1 LINSQKFIWETYKI
15 LLDLT
20 KTNSKLLSLYAQILK
35 SAFNFCKENRRK
47 VEFKRLCD
55 SVRGYL
61 QTLIKTEKKQFFQNK
76 VQISRPEVLKILI
89 QIRISLLDTATELE
103 QWQEAFKT
111 AEDIIFLMDKY
122 EKQISDDKSK
132 KTIKI
137 PPLMK
142 LEFFHNIEKLLW
154 ISDYHLYHAHAT
166 ILVKE
171 LAAKAEKWI
180 KGAKNVEKLKD
191 AKQKLEKFDIE
202 NVNNKIILSTLVT
215 PFKNTYTNYLN
226 VGSELFE
233 YEREIETQT
242 CSRMMG
248 ILKLSVVPSR
258 KNLINFIQSNKLLDE
273 LTVDPKIKSLYH
285 LLIDEKNPLVI
296 GKNSFEIIN
305 YLRNN
310 EKFAKFADLIAKNL
324 LIRGL
329 NLLSKNYDS
338 ITISRLE
345 KIFPFVKANEQQ
357 SAHLDIQDII
367 SESSR
372 TGIFS
377 CTIDIARNLI
387 KFKSASSTLNKFNDT
402 LSSFISSVAS
412 VTSKIIKSNKSNEN
426 KFSSIRSVIYKDI
439 HSHNTNSLYIYDNLI
454 SSMDQ
459 TSQKLDLH
467 LREKEK
473 FKETLRET
481 QAKIRKEE
489 KEKAEE
495 EAKMMR
501 EILKDE
507 QKKKE
512 FDVQLKKYLIDR
524 IRIYTNVLF
533 IEGKKVKLDDLLKDL
548 NKISDEQLI
557 KLLEKEEY
565 EFKTKKEKKFK
576 QTAKDTDYIIREFRK
591 RDFDVYMKTTLD
603 EEQKYNQLVE
613 EEEKKSYTEKIGFKA
628 NLIRFKNYKDGY
640 INDILT
646 NREKEYEEKMQEFT
660 QSLYKKIQD
669 DLLKEIGPVFKT
681 YVDDFRK
688 RQEEDQVRQ
697 GTAWKPSAGKEMFMK
712 KGGNFVKTDDKPRS
726 TLLSGF
732 GEFKSKISKENF

>member
-1 LINSQKFIWETYKI
+1 M
-15 LLDLT
+15 
-20 KTNSKLLSLYAQILK
+20 K
-35 SAFNFCKENRRK
+35 SAFNFCKENKRK

-132 KTIKI
+132 KSIKI

-191 AKQKLEKFDIE
+191 AKQKLEKFDVE
-202 NVNNKIILSTLVT
+202 NVNNKIILATLVT
-215 PFKNTYTNYLN
+215 PFKNSYTNYVN
-226 VGSELFE
+226 IGSELFE
-233 YEREIETQT
+233 HERDIETQT

-248 ILKLSVVPSR
+248 ILKLSVVPSK

-273 LTVDPKIKSLYH
+273 TSVDPNIKSLYN
-285 LLIDEKNPLVI
+285 LLIEEKNPLVI
-296 GKNSFEIIN
+296 GKKSFEIIN
-305 YLRNN
+305 YLKNN
-310 EKFAKFADLIAKNL
+310 EKFAKFADLLNKNL

-329 NLLSKNYDS
+329 DLLCRNYDS

-345 KIFPFVKANEQQ
+345 KIFPFVKANQN
-357 SAHLDIQDII
+357 LDFQDII

-372 TGIFS
+372 TGIFT

-387 KFKSASSTLNKFNDT
+387 KFKSDRSTLNKFNDT
-402 LSSFISSVAS
+402 LNSFINSVAS

-426 KFSSIRSVIYKDI
+426 KFSAIRNVIYKDI

-454 SSMDQ
+454 SSMEQ
-459 TSQKLDLH
+459 SSQKLELH

-481 QAKIRKEE
+481 QAKIRKEQ
-489 KEKAEE
+489 KEKKEE
-495 EAKMMR
+495 EDKMMR

-512 FDVQLKKYLIDR
+512 FDIQLKKYLIDR
-524 IRIYTNVLF
+524 VRIYTNVLF
-533 IEGKKVKLDDLLKDL
+533 IDGKKVKLDDLLKDL

-565 EFKTKKEKKFK
+565 EFKTKKEKKFR

-591 RDFDVYMKTTLD
+591 RDFEVYMKSTQD
-603 EEQKYNQLVE
+603 EEQKYNELVE

-628 NLIRFKNYKDGY
+628 NLLRFKKYKDGY
-640 INDILT
+640 FNDIL
-646 NREKEYEEKMQEFT
+646 NYREREYEEKMQEFT
-660 QSLYKKIQD
+660 QSLHKKIQE

-681 YVDDFRK
+681 YVEDFRK
-688 RQEEDQVRQ
+688 RQEEDQARQ
-697 GTAWKPSAGKEMFMK
+697 GSAWKPNLGKEMFMK

-726 TLLSGF
+726 TLTSGF
-732 GEFKSKISKENF
+732 GEFKSKIFFNLYFF

>member
-1 LINSQKFIWETYKI
+1 M
-15 LLDLT
+15 
-20 KTNSKLLSLYAQILK
+20 K
-35 SAFNFCKENRRK
+35 SAFNFCKENKRK

-132 KTIKI
+132 KSIKI

-191 AKQKLEKFDIE
+191 AKQKLEKFDVE
-202 NVNNKIILSTLVT
+202 NVNNKIILATLVT
-215 PFKNTYTNYLN
+215 PFKNSYTNYVN
-226 VGSELFE
+226 IGSELFE
-233 YEREIETQT
+233 HERDIETQT

-248 ILKLSVVPSR
+248 ILKLSVVPSK

-273 LTVDPKIKSLYH
+273 TSVDPNIKSLYN
-285 LLIDEKNPLVI
+285 LLIEEKNPLVI
-296 GKNSFEIIN
+296 GKKSFEIIN
-305 YLRNN
+305 YLKNN
-310 EKFAKFADLIAKNL
+310 EKFAKFADLLNKNL

-329 NLLSKNYDS
+329 DLLSRNYDS

-345 KIFPFVKANEQQ
+345 KIFPFVKANQN
-357 SAHLDIQDII
+357 LDFQDII

-372 TGIFS
+372 TGIFT

-387 KFKSASSTLNKFNDT
+387 KFKSDRSTLNKFNDT
-402 LSSFISSVAS
+402 LSTFINSVAS
-412 VTSKIIKSNKSNEN
+412 VSSKIIKSNKSNEN
-426 KFSSIRSVIYKDI
+426 KFSAIRNVIYKDI

-454 SSMDQ
+454 SSMEQ
-459 TSQKLDLH
+459 SSQKLELH

-481 QAKIRKEE
+481 QAKIRKEK
-489 KEKAEE
+489 KEKKEE
-495 EAKMMR
+495 EDKMMR

-512 FDVQLKKYLIDR
+512 FDIQLKKYLIDR
-524 IRIYTNVLF
+524 VRIYTNVLF
-533 IEGKKVKLDDLLKDL
+533 IDGKKVKLDDLLKDL

-565 EFKTKKEKKFK
+565 EFKTKKEKKFR

-591 RDFDVYMKTTLD
+591 RDFEVYMKSTQD
-603 EEQKYNQLVE
+603 EEQKYNELVE

-628 NLIRFKNYKDGY
+628 NLLRFKKYKDGY
-640 INDILT
+640 FNDILN
-646 NREKEYEEKMQEFT
+646 NREREYEEKMQEFT
-660 QSLYKKIQD
+660 QSLHKKIQE

-681 YVDDFRK
+681 YVEDFRK
-688 RQEEDQVRQ
+688 RQEEDQARQ
-697 GTAWKPSAGKEMFMK
+697 GSAWKPNLGKEMFMK

-726 TLLSGF
+726 TLTSGF
-732 GEFKSKISKENF
+732 GEFKSKIYFNLYFFNFNYFKREPISPQQETNLNLCWRSH